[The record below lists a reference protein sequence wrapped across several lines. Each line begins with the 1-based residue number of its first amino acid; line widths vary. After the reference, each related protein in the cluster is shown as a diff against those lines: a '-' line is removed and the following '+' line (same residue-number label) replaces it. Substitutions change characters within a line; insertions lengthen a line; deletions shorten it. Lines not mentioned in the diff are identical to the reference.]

1 MTLHP
6 APRAA
11 RLAARALRLPPRTVR
26 LRLTLL
32 YGGLF
37 LLCGAALLAITYV
50 LVDHAAPF
58 AAYRYQG
65 PHHLVVGCSLTA
77 RHGIAIAR
85 HPAASGPC
93 ERLALQQHASLMS
106 TLLAREGIALAIM
119 AVAAIALGWLVAGR
133 VLRPLR
139 VMTAAAQRITE
150 RNLDERLGLQGPD
163 DELKTLAD
171 TIDELLGR
179 LEWAFEAQRRFVA
192 NASHEL
198 RTPLTMMRTA
208 LDVAT
213 GKPGGPP
220 PQVAVLAA
228 KVRIGLDRADALL
241 ESFLTLARLQRGAA
255 PAWPSEAVSL
265 PGTAAAVLAGH
276 AEPIA
281 ALGLTVERD
290 LADAPVAGSAV
301 LLTRMTENV
310 IDNAVRHNEP
320 GGWIRVITG
329 TGGPHATLVVETGGR
344 VLDHGE
350 VSHLA
355 QPFRRLGNDR
365 TGPGTG
371 LGLSIVAGI
380 AEAHGGTLGLRARP
394 EGGLRVAVSLP
405 LAAGGA
411 AEEPA
416 AEEPGAIALA
426 GMRA

>member
-6 APRAA
+6 APSAP
-11 RLAARALRLPPRTVR
+11 RLAARALRMPPRTVR

-32 YGGLF
+32 FGGLF
-37 LLCGAALLAITYV
+37 LICGAGLLAITYV
-50 LVDHAAPF
+50 LVDHAAPY
-58 AAYRYQG
+58 AATYRYRGPG
-65 PHHLVVGCSLTA
+65 PHGTVVGCSV
-77 RHGIAIAR
+77 GSVIAK
-85 HPAASGPC
+85 HPATPGPC
-93 ERLALQQHASLMS
+93 QTLALQQHASLMS

-171 TIDELLGR
+171 TIDDLLGR
-179 LEWAFEAQRRFVA
+179 LERAFEAQRRFVT

-213 GKPGGPP
+213 GKPGGSP
-220 PQVAVLAA
+220 PQVAALAA

-255 PAWPSEAVSL
+255 RVWPSQAVSL

-276 AEPIA
+276 AEAIA

-290 LADAPVAGSAV
+290 LADAPVAGSSV
-301 LLTRMTENV
+301 LLTQMTENV

-320 GGWIRVITG
+320 GGWIRVVTG
-329 TGGPHATLVVETGGR
+329 TGGPHATLVVQTGGR
-344 VLDHGE
+344 VLDQGE
-350 VSHLA
+350 VSQLA
-355 QPFRRLGNDR
+355 QPFRRLGTDR

-371 LGLSIVAGI
+371 LGLSIVAAI

-394 EGGLRVAVSLP
+394 GGGLRVAVSLP
-405 LAAGGA
+405 LAAARA
-411 AEEPA
+411 AG
-416 AEEPGAIALA
+416 EPGTVALA
-426 GMRA
+426 GTRA